1 MPPKLDEEQE
11 DYVLLLKQL
20 LRVALKHI
28 QQLQQGSQSGCEGP
42 YFPDSLPLSA
52 LEQVFVMTWQSYEA
66 SPALSMK
73 RVVKEVAAE
82 LGGSAPDLYVRPHF
96 ATCLCCGM
104 CMFSKPCGSSCFVHG
119 DSNCSGNCSW
129 CFRACLFGCLAT
141 QYCSRTEEHI
151 NRLMSSS

>member
-1 MPPKLDEEQE
+1 MPYMQAMRGRPACKPCVQALRALQAVPPKLDEEQE

-28 QQLQQGSQSGCEGP
+28 LQLQQGTQSGCEGP
-42 YFPDSLPLSA
+42 YFPDSLSLSA

-82 LGGSAPDLYVRPHF
+82 LGGSAPDLYVRPHS
-96 ATCLCCGM
+96 ATCLCCGV
-104 CMFSKPCGSSCFVHG
+104 CMFSKACGSSCSVH
-119 DSNCSGNCSW
+119 
-129 CFRACLFGCLAT
+129 
-141 QYCSRTEEHI
+141 
-151 NRLMSSS
+151 